1 MEHLNLQALADNL
14 SLFAFIYLCV
24 FGAIVMDLWSN
35 TLCRRTDFPNVV
47 LRGKARRRHEL
58 RMSNGYKRT
67 VDKIA
72 RYYNMLLVVSIM
84 DALLI
89 VSQAHS
95 FCSLPCLPY
104 LTIIG
109 ALFLCFIELK
119 SIFEKAEDKT
129 KFAESALLAGKIIAN
144 KDDLKKLVEE
154 LTNKKQTE
162 EP

>member
-24 FGAIVMDLWSN
+24 FGAIVMDLW
-35 TLCRRTDFPNVV
+35 
-47 LRGKARRRHEL
+47 HEL

-129 KFAESALLAGKIIAN
+129 RFAESALLAGKIIAN

-154 LTNKKQTE
+154 LGREKPEKETNDE
-162 EP
+162 

>member
-1 MEHLNLQALADNL
+1 
-14 SLFAFIYLCV
+14 
-24 FGAIVMDLWSN
+24 
-35 TLCRRTDFPNVV
+35 
-47 LRGKARRRHEL
+47 
-58 RMSNGYKRT
+58 
-67 VDKIA
+67 
-72 RYYNMLLVVSIM
+72 
-84 DALLI
+84 
-89 VSQAHS
+89 

-144 KDDLKKLVEE
+144 KDDLKKLMEE

>member
-24 FGAIVMDLWSN
+24 FGAIVMDLWSGV
-35 TLCRRTDFPNVV
+35 R
-47 LRGKARRRHEL
+47 KARRRHEL

-89 VSQAHS
+89 VSPSAQLLLSRRA
-95 FCSLPCLPY
+95 CL
-104 LTIIG
+104 T
-109 ALFLCFIELK
+109 
-119 SIFEKAEDKT
+119 
-129 KFAESALLAGKIIAN
+129 
-144 KDDLKKLVEE
+144 
-154 LTNKKQTE
+154 
-162 EP
+162 

>member
-24 FGAIVMDLWSN
+24 FGAIVMDLWSGV
-35 TLCRRTDFPNVV
+35 R
-47 LRGKARRRHEL
+47 KARRRHEL

-84 DALLI
+84 DSLLI

-104 LTIIG
+104 LSIIG

-129 KFAESALLAGKIIAN
+129 RFAESALLAGKIIAN

-154 LTNKKQTE
+154 LGREKPEKETNDE
-162 EP
+162 

>member
-1 MEHLNLQALADNL
+1 MTSMEHLNLQALADNL

-24 FGAIVMDLWSN
+24 FGAIAMDLWSGV
-35 TLCRRTDFPNVV
+35 R
-47 LRGKARRRHEL
+47 KAKKRHEM
-58 RMSNGYKRT
+58 RASQGYKRT

-84 DALLI
+84 DSLLI
-89 VSQAHS
+89 VSQAHI
-95 FCSLPCLPY
+95 FCGLPCLPY
-104 LTIIG
+104 LSIIG

-154 LTNKKQTE
+154 LTNKKQE

>member
-24 FGAIVMDLWSN
+24 FGAIVMDLWSGV
-35 TLCRRTDFPNVV
+35 R
-47 LRGKARRRHEL
+47 KARRRHEL

-67 VDKIA
+67 V
-72 RYYNMLLVVSIM
+72 LVVSIM

-154 LTNKKQTE
+154 LGREKPEKETNDE
-162 EP
+162 

>member
-24 FGAIVMDLWSN
+24 FGAIVMDLWSGV
-35 TLCRRTDFPNVV
+35 R
-47 LRGKARRRHEL
+47 KARRRHEL

-109 ALFLCFIELK
+109 ALFLWLMAATRAGWPVPRTTGHWG
-119 SIFEKAEDKT
+119 SIGYAIVMT
-129 KFAESALLAGKIIAN
+129 MLALPVIFAEIMVPMPDPEDESL
-144 KDDLKKLVEE
+144 
-154 LTNKKQTE
+154 
-162 EP
+162 

>member
-24 FGAIVMDLWSN
+24 FGAIVMDLWAGV
-35 TLCRRTDFPNVV
+35 R
-47 LRGKARRRHEL
+47 KARRRHEL

-95 FCSLPCLPY
+95 FLLSAVPALPDDHRGAVPL
-104 LTIIG
+104 LHRAEKHLREGGGQDQVRGIG
-109 ALFLCFIELK
+109 TAGREDHRQQGR
-119 SIFEKAEDKT
+119 SEKAGGGT
-129 KFAESALLAGKIIAN
+129 G
-144 KDDLKKLVEE
+144 
-154 LTNKKQTE
+154 
-162 EP
+162 

>member
-24 FGAIVMDLWSN
+24 FGAIVMDLWSGV
-35 TLCRRTDFPNVV
+35 R
-47 LRGKARRRHEL
+47 KARRRHEL

-119 SIFEKAEDKT
+119 T
-129 KFAESALLAGKIIAN
+129 QRQRLYGSAVQIPIGPRSYRLLQQRPVRSV
-144 KDDLKKLVEE
+144 LRRPTV
-154 LTNKKQTE
+154 
-162 EP
+162 